1 MNSSA
6 VHRDARHVA
15 LAQIGEQGQAKIAG
29 ASALVVG
36 VGGLGCAAATYLASA
51 GVGELV
57 LVDFDT
63 VDATNL
69 GRQVLFGPGDIG
81 RDKAAVAADRL
92 GQQNPGIHIRPITER
107 LDAGA
112 LREAVAKVGVVLD
125 CTDNFATRFRVND
138 ACVAAGRCLVS
149 GSAIRFEGQLAVFG
163 PDYDASPCYRCL
175 YSEADESL
183 LDCAGNGVFA
193 PVPGVIGTMMAV
205 EALKFLAGVD
215 SPRGVLRLYEGDSG
229 RFHSVKIPKRGDC
242 PACGHARSG

>member
-1 MNSSA
+1 M
-6 VHRDARHVA
+6 A
-15 LAQIGEQGQAKIAG
+15 LAQVGAQGQERIAA

-51 GVGELV
+51 GVGDLS

-81 RDKAAVAADRL
+81 TAKAAVAADKL
-92 GQQNPGIHIRPITER
+92 AQQNPAIRIRAITDR
-107 LDAGA
+107 LDDSA
-112 LREAVAKVGVVLD
+112 LQSAVANTDVVLD
-125 CTDNFATRFRVND
+125 CTDNFATRFQVSD
-138 ACVAAGRCLVS
+138 ACVESGRCLVS

-163 PDYDASPCYRCL
+163 PDYTTSPCYRCL

-205 EALKFLAGVD
+205 EALKFLAGID
-215 SPRGVLRLYEGDSG
+215 SPRGMLSLYEGDSG
-229 RFHSVKIPKRGDC
+229 RFHSVKIPRRPEC
-242 PACGHARSG
+242 PACG